1 MTGLLILLC
10 LLLIGVVVVQIGRL
24 TELAVKI
31 RGEEEAQYETNNFNA
46 RLAVFFMVTFLLA
59 CIVSAIYY
67 KDSMLGFGPHEAA
80 SEHGDMLDAA
90 FNKTLF
96 FTSVVF
102 FITQIALFWFA
113 YKYRGRR
120 GHSASFM
127 PHDNKLEIIW
137 TAVPAIVMFYLVAD
151 GLVKWNDVMADIPQ
165 EAVAGE
171 DYIEIEATGM
181 QFAWNLRY
189 PGPDNALGART
200 YENISGTNPLGQDWT
215 DNKNLDDIH
224 PSEIVLPVGKQVR
237 VRILAQDVL
246 HNFYLPHFRLKM
258 DAVPGMPTYFVFT
271 PKTTTE
277 EYRQRLGALGRDGM
291 PLYPEWHEPADP
303 TEPNGPKRW
312 EAFEYE
318 LACAE
323 LCGNGHFSMRRLVK
337 IVSEEEYQDWL
348 DQQNS
353 FYFSNVRNTKDDP
366 HLGKLFD
373 FEIRDRKA
381 EFDAAFQQAL
391 VSDTNKIVRLNYV
404 HFETN
409 SANLTTLSRYELDNV
424 VTVLNQHPNMTIELG
439 GHTDSQ
445 GEDEF
450 NLDLSNERANAV
462 ANYLRSKG
470 ISEDR
475 YIAVG
480 YGEARPIDSNA
491 TAEGRQNNR
500 RTEFRILTQ

>member
-1 MTGLLILLC
+1 MTGLLIFLC
-10 LLLIGVVVVQIGRL
+10 LLLIGIVVVQIGKL

-31 RGEEEAQYETNNFNA
+31 RGEEEAQYEANNFNG
-46 RLAVFFMVTFLLA
+46 RLAIFFMVTFLLA
-59 CIVSAIYY
+59 CLISAVYY
-67 KDSMLGFGPHEAA
+67 EDSMLGYGPHEAA
-80 SEHGDMLDAA
+80 SEHGGLLDSA
-90 FNKTLF
+90 FNTTLF
-96 FTSVVF
+96 FTSIVF
-102 FITQIALFWFA
+102 FVTQIALFWFA
-113 YKYRGRR
+113 YKYRGRK
-120 GHSASFM
+120 GHVASFM
-127 PHDNKLEIIW
+127 PHDNKLELIW

-151 GLVKWNDVMADIPQ
+151 GLVTWNKVMADIP
-165 EAVAGE
+165 EDAVIGE

-189 PGPDNALGART
+189 PGPDNALGTRNYKKIT
-200 YENISGTNPLGQDWT
+200 GTNPLGQDWT

-246 HNFYLPHFRLKM
+246 HNFYLPHFRVKM

-277 EYRQRLGALGRDGM
+277 EYRQRLGTLNRDGT

-312 EAFEYE
+312 ETFEYE

-323 LCGNGHFSMRRLVK
+323 LCGTGHFSMRRLVK
-337 IVSEEEYQDWL
+337 IVSEEEYEDWL
-348 DQQNS
+348 NQQNS
-353 FYFSNVRNTKDDP
+353 YYLSTIRNTEADP
-366 HLGKLFD
+366 NLGKLFD
-373 FEIRDRKA
+373 FEIKDRKA
-381 EFDAAFQQAL
+381 EFDAAVLQAL
-391 VSDTNKIVRLNYV
+391 SSDTNKIVRLNYV

-409 SANLTTLSRYELDNV
+409 SANLTALSRYELDNV
-424 VTVLNQHPNMTIELG
+424 VAALNKYPNMTIELG

-450 NLDLSNERANAV
+450 NLNLSNERANAV

-475 YIAVG
+475 YLAVG
-480 YGEARPIDSNA
+480 YGETRPIDSNN

-500 RTEFRILTQ
+500 RTEFTILTQ